1 VLTLILLTVLVT
13 VLKSFLSQ
21 AALKAAKQ
29 STDGRDAEVA
39 TLRTELEV
47 RYANSAKLVFIL
59 ISYLEMS
66 SLTSFFKPELER

>member
-1 VLTLILLTVLVT
+1 
-13 VLKSFLSQ
+13 
-21 AALKAAKQ
+21 
-29 STDGRDAEVA
+29 
-39 TLRTELEV
+39 V